1 MFIPSTPAPR
11 LVFSIAEYLVAV
23 LSAIWSDLECS
34 ANYLILRVTLASAMS
49 PGKIALGSFFVLVW
63 RRLGHFETISLPD
76 GKKIIISLD

>member
-1 MFIPSTPAPR
+1 MFIQSTPAPR

-34 ANYLILRVTLASAMS
+34 ANYLILRVALASVMA
-49 PGKIALGSFFVLVW
+49 PRKNALGSFYLLVW
-63 RRLGHFETISLPD
+63 RRLGHFETIGLPD